1 MYAIFD
7 GMHGINLIMH
17 YQSCN
22 VDLVKL
28 ITTLQPESS
37 RLRKRCYPEIYLQ
50 SATHAFTGYLE
61 MTCLC
66 SAITLTQFA
75 TLTK

>member
-1 MYAIFD
+1 MLYWLD
-7 GMHGINLIMH
+7 
-17 YQSCN
+17 
-22 VDLVKL
+22 
-28 ITTLQPESS
+28 QPESS